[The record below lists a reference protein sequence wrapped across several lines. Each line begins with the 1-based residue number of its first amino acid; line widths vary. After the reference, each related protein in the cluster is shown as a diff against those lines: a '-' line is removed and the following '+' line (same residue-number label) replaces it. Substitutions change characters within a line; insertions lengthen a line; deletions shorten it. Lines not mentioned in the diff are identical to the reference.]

1 MITLFHDIYEYI
13 IYVVKTKTLEL
24 DYASFIL
31 TWKISYFLFY
41 FFASFLVFLFVR
53 TGLFLQLYDAA
64 WTNWTL
70 LHFKSW
76 FTDLLVKYFISNF
89 SSVFFSLH
97 LLQLFYVLHN
107 ELLKVLLFDKV
118 TLFQWIGSSCLIS
131 AFWVQ

>member
-1 MITLFHDIYEYI
+1 VITLFHDIYEYI